1 MENLYISISKLIIK
15 LPYIKTVR
23 YWHKDRHLGQWKRIE
38 TPEISPYIHGQVIFD
53 KATKTI
59 QWGKEQSFQQMVLAQ
74 LESHMQKVVFGQ
86 LLHTIHK
93 M

>member
-1 MENLYISISKLIIK
+1 MQ
-15 LPYIKTVR
+15 
-23 YWHKDRHLGQWKRIE
+23 YWHKDRQLGQWKRIK
-38 TPEISPYIHGQVIFD
+38 TPEISPYIHGQVISD

-59 QWGKEQSFQQMVLAQ
+59 QWGKEQSFQQTVLGQ

-86 LLHTIHK
+86 LPHTIRK